1 MSAEADEPDRSP
13 DGRHPRET
21 FDLVGH
27 AAAEAELVRAM
38 GDARMHHAWLFVG
51 PKGVGK
57 ATLAWRFARKL
68 LGARGAGL
76 STDPE
81 DPVARMVAT
90 LAHPDLMVIRRP
102 FDPKASKW
110 RSEITVEEAR
120 KLEGFFALRPSLGG
134 WRVAIVDAADDL
146 NPNAANALLKTLEE
160 PPERAVILLIAH
172 APGAVLGT
180 IRSRCR
186 RLALRALSPEE
197 TARASPAAGPEA
209 VALSGGS
216 PGRAAALASLD
227 AGASYRAVAGLLER
241 APRMPADAKAS
252 LADKAARSETASDL
266 IGDLVEDWLARAAR
280 AATGGDVREVLDGE
294 SAAMARLAGGRPE
307 RLVAAW
313 EAARDARRA
322 TDGLNLDRGAGML
335 AMLRAIEDAI
345 AGKQRQEFP
354 VG

>member
-1 MSAEADEPDRSP
+1 MSAEPIEPDRSP

-21 FDLVGH
+21 YTLVGH
-27 AAAEAELVRAM
+27 ADAEAELVRAM

-68 LGARGAGL
+68 LGAVGPGL
-76 STDPE
+76 SADPD
-81 DPVARMVAT
+81 DPACRMIAS
-90 LAHPDLMVIRRP
+90 LSHPDLMVIRRP
-102 FDPKASKW
+102 WDAKTGKLK
-110 RSEITVEEAR
+110 SEITVDEAR
-120 KLEGFFALRPSLGG
+120 RLEGFFALRPSLGG

-160 PPERAVILLIAH
+160 PPERAVILMVAH

-186 RLALRALSPEE
+186 RLALRALSAEE
-197 TARASPAAGPEA
+197 TARASPDAGAEA
-209 VALSGGS
+209 VSLSGGS

-227 AGASYRAVAGLLER
+227 AAATYRSVASLLER
-241 APRMPADAKAS
+241 APRMPTDQKAS

-266 IGDLVEDWLARAAR
+266 ICDLVEDWLARAAR
-280 AATGGDVREVLDGE
+280 AATDATVAEVLPGE

-335 AMLRAIEDAI
+335 ALLRAVEDAV

>member
-1 MSAEADEPDRSP
+1 MSAEAEEPDRAP

-21 FDLVGH
+21 YQLFGH
-27 AAAEAELVRAM
+27 RDAEAELVRAM
-38 GDARMHHAWLFVG
+38 ADARMHHAWLFVG

-68 LGARGAGL
+68 LGAAGPGLQADPDDPVSRGAASL
-76 STDPE
+76 S
-81 DPVARMVAT
+81 
-90 LAHPDLMVIRRP
+90 HPDLMVIRRP
-102 FDPKASKW
+102 WDSKTSKW

-120 KLEGFFALRPSLGG
+120 RLEGFFALRPSLGG
-134 WRVAIVDAADDL
+134 WRVAILDAADDL

-197 TARASPAAGPEA
+197 TALAAPDAGPEA
-209 VALSGGS
+209 LALSGGS

-227 AGASYRAVAGLLER
+227 AAASYRSVASLLER
-241 APRMPADAKAS
+241 APKMPADAKAA
-252 LADKAARSETASDL
+252 LADKASRSETASDL
-266 IGDLVEDWLARAAR
+266 ICDLVEDWLARAAQ
-280 AATGGDVREVLDGE
+280 AACDAPVREVLPGE

-322 TDGLNLDRGAGML
+322 TDGLNLDRGAGLL
-335 AMLRAIEDAI
+335 ALLRAVEDAV